1 MNFYYSKVNFKFLFS
16 LKISKIQ
23 PLLVLNKEIKL
34 EYYYL
39 VLNTYLNFTS

>member
-16 LKISKIQ
+16 LRTFKIQ
-23 PLLVLNKEIKL
+23 PLLVLNKEIRL

-39 VLNTYLNFTS
+39 VLNTYLSFTS